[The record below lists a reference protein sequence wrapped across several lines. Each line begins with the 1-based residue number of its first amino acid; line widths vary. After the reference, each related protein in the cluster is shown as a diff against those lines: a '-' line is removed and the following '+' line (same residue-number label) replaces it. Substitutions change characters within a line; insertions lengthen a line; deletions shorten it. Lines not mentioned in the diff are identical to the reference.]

1 MFSIQW
7 KSPIPIFPV
16 RCPVKNIVSG
26 VATAPCSLYTTPLLY
41 SLTVH
46 KGTQGRWVPLGDSL
60 AIIKQHK
67 ASFTV
72 VRFPNPLATGSDIH
86 GNWGTWLV
94 FRGLSEFHPTF
105 SLYIPPSQ
113 YIPNLKS
120 KTVFCY
126 NLNSDLKAC
135 QAGGVCMNQ
144 STMCATTYIFAL
156 IKSTHLPTH

>member
-1 MFSIQW
+1 M
-7 KSPIPIFPV
+7 
-16 RCPVKNIVSG
+16 
-26 VATAPCSLYTTPLLY
+26 
-41 SLTVH
+41 
-46 KGTQGRWVPLGDSL
+46 GTQRRWVPLGDSL

-105 SLYIPPSQ
+105 LLYIPPSL

-144 STMCATTYIFAL
+144 STMCVTTYIFAFNKVNSLTHSLARPGRILWWLKLNLGGL
-156 IKSTHLPTH
+156 ISYYPNLPPQGQWRSSLSDT